1 MKPSISRL
9 LTLLVLGL
17 PIAAQAECDSYMD
30 SEHGLSLPATITVP
44 ANLPDGSII
53 TQQPFSGVVPGRFF
67 NCHSLTLRQVTSRR
81 YPQLLPSL
89 IYSTEAP
96 GIGIRIKITDARGVT
111 NFYALEN
118 ITNQQP
124 TGRHPIFTNAE
135 AIFYKTGPVT
145 GGVVPA
151 GSIYKYT
158 MMTRIG
164 QRLGRFELNLNNSV
178 RFVSPVATCNLEAGD
193 VNRSIALDPVQVSA
207 FNSSP
212 YAGAHN
218 FELTANCSD
227 AANVTF
233 RFSGPPSPE
242 NDLLFAN
249 TGTAGGVAL
258 WLYSRINGTNQTIP
272 ANGSDNERTL
282 VVSGNRAV
290 LPLGAAYHKS
300 GTVGQGTLISTATV
314 NITYN

>member
-1 MKPSISRL
+1 MKPSIPRL

-30 SEHGLSLPATITVP
+30 SEHGLSLPATIAVP

-81 YPQLLPSL
+81 YPQLMPGQ

-96 GIGIRIKITDARGVT
+96 GIGVRIRITDARGVT
-111 NFYALEN
+111 NFYAIEN
-118 ITNQQP
+118 TVTQLP

-151 GSIYKYT
+151 GSIYRYT
-158 MMTRIG
+158 LMTRIG
-164 QRLGRFELNLNNSV
+164 QLLGRFELKLNNSV
-178 RFVSPVATCNLEAGD
+178 RFVSPVATCSLEAGD
-193 VNRSIALDPVQVSA
+193 VNRSIDLDPVQVSA

-212 YAGAHN
+212 YAGARN

-227 AANVTF
+227 ATNVTF
-233 RFSGPPSPE
+233 RFSGAPSPE
-242 NDLLFAN
+242 NNLLFAN
-249 TGTAGGVAL
+249 TGTARGVAL

-300 GTVGQGTLISTATV
+300 GTVDQGTLISTATV

>member
-1 MKPSISRL
+1 MKTSIRFIS
-9 LTLLVLGL
+9 TLLVLGL
-17 PIAAQAECDSYMD
+17 PFAAQAECDSYMN
-30 SEHGLSLPATITVP
+30 SAHGLSLPGTITVAP
-44 ANLPDGSII
+44 DLPVGSVI
-53 TQQPFSGVVPGRFF
+53 TQQAFSGAVPGRFM
-67 NCHSLTLRQVTSRR
+67 NCRSLTLIQIASRS
-81 YPQLLPSL
+81 YMQQLPSL
-89 IYSTEAP
+89 IYQTEAA
-96 GIGIRIKITDARGVT
+96 GIGMRIKITDARPVT
-111 NFYALEN
+111 NFYALDN
-118 ITNQQP
+118 AVTHLPSGTQ
-124 TGRHPIFTNAE
+124 PIFTNAE

-145 GGVVPA
+145 GGTVPA
-151 GSIYKYT
+151 GSLYRYT

-164 QRLGRFELNLNNSV
+164 QILGRFELNLNNSIT
-178 RFVSPVATCNLEAGD
+178 FVSPVATCDLAAGD
-193 VNRSIALDPVQVSA
+193 VNRTVTLDPVQVSA
-207 FNSSP
+207 FDASP
-212 YAGAHN
+212 YAGARN

-242 NDLLFAN
+242 NDLLFTN

-258 WLYSRINGTNQTIP
+258 WLYSRVNGTNRTIP